1 MDAIPRIR
9 SNREP
14 ESERGRQIAMKSVA
28 RGVVGAVIVA
38 AALSGCG
45 SSPPSTGVLTGRVAA
60 CTLFAARHP
69 TTVTVYA
76 REHLVATQRLPG
88 AGTAFRFS
96 LPAGRYLLKDATGS
110 YPVVVSKG
118 GTRHVP
124 EFACG

>member
-1 MDAIPRIR
+1 VSGGVKI
-9 SNREP
+9 
-14 ESERGRQIAMKSVA
+14 GMKSMA
-28 RGVVGAVIVA
+28 RGVVGSMVIT

-45 SSPPSTGVLTGRVAA
+45 SSPPSTGILTGQVAA

-96 LPAGRYLLKDATGS
+96 LPAGRYLVKDATGS
-110 YPVVVSKG
+110 YPVVVSRG
-118 GTRHVP
+118 RTRHVP
-124 EFACG
+124 EFVCG